1 MKRVLELV
9 QQIALAIVIQEHST
23 RPPQRGHQQP
33 QDNMLGLGNSIT
45 SGVALEAGSVITGIS
60 GLQAWYKFKTD
71 AAAAQWSDQ
80 SGNDNHAAQS
90 TADNQPSYNSGTG
103 AFGFDIS
110 TEFDITAL
118 NLDART
124 LIFAVDFT
132 VQKSSGDTKWH
143 RLMSTTSQATGI
155 IQAYLPGDYFY
166 TGGNTASLV
175 SIAASGTVTN
185 GSKVLLTYTQTTQA
199 HGGVLKVRKDGTQIA
214 TATVSTADGN
224 GVYDALGQIDSRGF
238 EGNMYEVAIFD
249 EVLSSSDLTAV
260 ENEIMSRTGIS

>member
-1 MKRVLELV
+1 
-9 QQIALAIVIQEHST
+9 
-23 RPPQRGHQQP
+23 
-33 QDNMLGLGNSIT
+33 MLGLGNSIT
-45 SGVALEAGSVITGIS
+45 SGVALEAGSIITGIS
-60 GLQAWYKFKTD
+60 GLQTWYKFKTD

-90 TADNQPSYNSGTG
+90 TADEQPSYNSSTG

-110 TEFDITAL
+110 TEYLITAL

-124 LIFAVDFT
+124 LIFAIDFT
-132 VQKSSGDTKWH
+132 IPKSAGVAKYNLIMHTADQAI
-143 RLMSTTSQATGI
+143 TTAG

-166 TGGNTASLV
+166 SGGNTAMLAA
-175 SIAASGTVTN
+175 IAASGTVTN
-185 GSKVLLTYTQTTQA
+185 GAKVLLTYTQTTQA

-224 GVYDALGQIDSRGF
+224 GVYDRLGKINGRGF

-249 EVLSSSDLTAV
+249 EVLSGSDLTAV

>member
-1 MKRVLELV
+1 
-9 QQIALAIVIQEHST
+9 
-23 RPPQRGHQQP
+23 
-33 QDNMLGLGNSIT
+33 MLGLGNSIV
-45 SGVALEAGSVITGIS
+45 SGVALEAGSIIAGVS
-60 GLQAWYKFKTD
+60 GLQTWYKFKTD

-90 TADNQPSYNSGTG
+90 TADDQPSYTAGTG

-124 LIFAVDFT
+124 LIFAIDFT
-132 VQKSSGDTKWH
+132 IPKSAGTAKYNLIMHTSG
-143 RLMSTTSQATGI
+143 QAVGVGH

-166 TGGNTASLV
+166 SGGNTASLV
-175 SIAASGTVTN
+175 STTSSGTITN
-185 GSKVLLTYTQTTQA
+185 GTKVLLTYTQTTQA
-199 HGGVLKVRKDGTQIA
+199 HGGFLKVRKDGTQIA

-224 GVYDALGQIDSRGF
+224 GVYDRLGRIDNRGF

-249 EVLSSSDLTAV
+249 EVLSSDDLTAV